1 MTDKKTLF
9 WRISIASAALLAAI
23 AVYCFARFYPPEFL
37 EPFKA
42 TNLILAAQTGFF
54 GSAPSF
60 FYTISIGLLVGICS
74 STPNSARL
82 HCLLWIGVTLFL
94 ELSQYPIVAEPL
106 VTLLAETLSESTWKL
121 VGPYWTRGA
130 FDQLDMLATVVGG
143 ALALTLLT
151 LYSHGEKY
159 DFDR

>member
-1 MTDKKTLF
+1 MTGKKTLV
-9 WRISIASAALLAAI
+9 WRFSIASAALLSAI
-23 AVYCFARFYPPEFL
+23 AVYCFARFYPPELL
-37 EPFKA
+37 ESFKA
-42 TNLILAAQTGFF
+42 TNLILA
-54 GSAPSF
+54 APSF

-74 STPNSARL
+74 STPSGARL